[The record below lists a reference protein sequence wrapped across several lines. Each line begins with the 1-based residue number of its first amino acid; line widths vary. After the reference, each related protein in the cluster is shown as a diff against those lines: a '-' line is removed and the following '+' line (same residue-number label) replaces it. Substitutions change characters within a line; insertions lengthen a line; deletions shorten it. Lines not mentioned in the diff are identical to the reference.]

1 MEKQIQMK
9 KRYMILLLI
18 TALAVLSGCSSVR
31 KAPENDGIFGTWYQ
45 AVSDNVTTYIFYE
58 DNTWTA
64 FDSRDAENVGYYE
77 YKYDKPSGRLLLQDI
92 EYSAAIEGDTL
103 TISGND
109 EEDIILYRDIQEAK
123 KADPYY
129 YTSEEFTDSIRDKD
143 GWCIKDGV
151 LYAYR
156 GSAKEVTIPETVTE
170 IYSNAFSGD
179 FGYGSRLTKVTI
191 PGSVKKI
198 DSQAFSFTNADIIYI
213 EEGVETIGDSAFSDS
228 YIDEIHFPES
238 ITEAGAGILETEEG
252 LWDTDIYVVS
262 GSYMEKEIKSNM
274 PYGEPT
280 VISIEADR

>member
-1 MEKQIQMK
+1 M
-9 KRYMILLLI
+9 LLL
-18 TALAVLSGCSSVR
+18 AGCSSVR
-31 KAPENDGIFGTWYQ
+31 KAPANEGIYGTWYQ
-45 AVSDNVTTYIFYE
+45 AVLDNVTTYIFYE

-64 FDSRDAENVGYYE
+64 FDSRDAENAGYYE
-77 YKYDKPSGRLLLQDI
+77 YKYDKLAGTLLLQDI
-92 EYSAAIEGDTL
+92 EYSAVIEDDTL

-129 YTSEEFTDSIRDKD
+129 YSSEEFTDSIRDKD

-156 GSAKEVTIPETVTE
+156 GLANEVTIPNTVTE

-179 FGYGSRLTKVTI
+179 FGYGAKLTKVTI
-191 PGSVKKI
+191 PGSVKTI

-213 EEGVETIGDSAFSDS
+213 EEGVSKIGASAFSDS

-252 LWDTDIYVVS
+252 LWDTDIYVVK
-262 GSYMEKEIKSNM
+262 GSYMEKEIKSNI
-274 PYGEPT
+274 PYGDPEI
-280 VISIEADR
+280 ISVEAGR